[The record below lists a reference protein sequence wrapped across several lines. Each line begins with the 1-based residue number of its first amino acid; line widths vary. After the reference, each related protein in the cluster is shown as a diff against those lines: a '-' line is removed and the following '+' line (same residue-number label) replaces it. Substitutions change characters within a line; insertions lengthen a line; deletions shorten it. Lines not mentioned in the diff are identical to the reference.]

1 MYIVLD
7 TSGLVLDIHNR
18 LNQSQPVPVQRIIVT
33 LGRSGTARVDSN
45 AIHGYGL
52 LLA

>member
-1 MYIVLD
+1 MIFMTKCTYVVLD
-7 TSGLVLDIHNR
+7 TSDPVLDRR
-18 LNQSQPVPVQRIIVT
+18 LNKSQPVIVT
-33 LGRSGTARVDSN
+33 LNHSGTARVDSN